1 MRLTISWRDGAYYVD
16 KSNFHGGQVITVEA
30 IQEDAFRWA
39 ITMRDAADEI
49 ERLRGTLVLIANRTG
64 QSLISATCTD
74 CDAYYSR
81 GANAAFEQAAEL
93 AQTALDF
100 KPSI

>member
-1 MRLTISWRDGAYYVD
+1 MPSIPIELR
-16 KSNFHGGQVITVEA
+16 
-30 IQEDAFRWA
+30 EDADVAEGGEFPEDACRWA

-49 ERLRGTLVLIANRTG
+49 ERLRGTLVLIAARSG
-64 QSLISATCTD
+64 QTLISATCTD

>member
-1 MRLTISWRDGAYYVD
+1 MPSIPIELR
-16 KSNFHGGQVITVEA
+16 
-30 IQEDAFRWA
+30 EDADVAEGGEFPEDACRWA

-49 ERLRGTLVLIANRTG
+49 ERLRGTLVLIAGLSGKT
-64 QSLISATCTD
+64 LIFRD
-74 CDAYYSR
+74 CDEFYSK
-81 GANAAFEQAAEL
+81 GANAAFAQAAEL

>member
-1 MRLTISWRDGAYYVD
+1 MPSIPIELR
-16 KSNFHGGQVITVEA
+16 
-30 IQEDAFRWA
+30 EDADVADGGEFPEDACRWA

-49 ERLRGTLVLIANRTG
+49 ERLRGTLVVIAALSG
-64 QSLISATCTD
+64 QTLISATYTD
-74 CDAYYSR
+74 CDSFYSPFYSR
-81 GANAAFEQAAEL
+81 GANAAFAQAAEL

>member
-1 MRLTISWRDGAYYVD
+1 MPSIPIELR
-16 KSNFHGGQVITVEA
+16 
-30 IQEDAFRWA
+30 EDADVAEGGGYPEDACRWA

-49 ERLRGTLVLIANRTG
+49 ERLRGTLVLIAARSG
-64 QSLISATCTD
+64 QTLISATGSD
-74 CDAYYSR
+74 CDAFYSR
-81 GANAAFEQAAEL
+81 GANAAFEQASEL

>member
-1 MRLTISWRDGAYYVD
+1 MPSIPIELR
-16 KSNFHGGQVITVEA
+16 
-30 IQEDAFRWA
+30 EDADVAEGGGYPEDACRWA

-49 ERLRGTLVLIANRTG
+49 ERLRGTLVVIAALSG
-64 QSLISATCTD
+64 QTLISATFTD
-74 CDAYYSR
+74 CDAFYSR
-81 GANAAFEQAAEL
+81 GANAAFAQAAEL